1 MHTEDTECDFIIAIN
16 LLYRAEKVLTT
27 ETEKKMAPTEKAHY
41 RKREETCPWD
51 HIFGCLEQLLDQKLW
66 GNLLN
71 CL

>member
-41 RKREETCPWD
+41 RKREETCP
-51 HIFGCLEQLLDQKLW
+51 
-66 GNLLN
+66 
-71 CL
+71 